1 MKKLTQIIAILIL
14 AIITATVQAEEQE
27 TLVVVVNKANPVEQL
42 SRSELID
49 LFMGKYV
56 AFPNDSKAIP
66 VELKGEHEI
75 KINFYQ
81 KLVGMPLSRVNAY
94 WSRLHFTG
102 RKRTAIFQPN
112 EAALINFII
121 ANEQAIGYMPQ
132 SHITK
137 DLKVVYI
144 LNE

>member
-1 MKKLTQIIAILIL
+1 MNKLPQTIIILML
-14 AIITATVQAEEQE
+14 ALLSVIVQAQE
-27 TLVVVVNKANPVEQL
+27 PIAVVVNKINPVDEL

-66 VELKGEHEI
+66 VELKGDHAI
-75 KINFYQ
+75 KVKFY
-81 KLVGMPLSRVNAY
+81 KNLVGMPLSRVNAY
-94 WSRLHFTG
+94 WSRLRFTG
-102 RKRTAIFQPN
+102 RKRAAVFQSN
-112 EAALINFII
+112 EDDLIAFII
-121 ANEQAIGYMPQ
+121 ANEQAIGYVPQ
-132 SHITK
+132 SLITD